1 MGAPVLDSLRRGR
14 EGEREEGKRGRS
26 EASTNKRERER
37 EREKKKLEKDLTII
51 IIINKNK
58 IQVNNAK
65 DRMIDSNSIT
75 ALVSLYRQ
83 VGFSSISKDSF
94 THLSTRIV

>member
-1 MGAPVLDSLRRGR
+1 MRQAQTKGG
-14 EGEREEGKRGRS
+14 
-26 EASTNKRERER
+26 ERER
-37 EREKKKLEKDLTII
+37 ERKKKLEKDLITI

-75 ALVSLYRQ
+75 ALVPLYRQ